1 LETGWYSPDLDASS
15 GSIFIEYW
23 NGVVNKY
30 SPRERVDVN
39 DASLYTAEHY
49 ISSLGVYLE
58 KLSNSGRRAFV
69 ELPIGQVWNM
79 ADWEPARWTTQI
91 VRAVHEHPACA
102 GFYIGDEPEVW
113 GYSSANTFPVLTAD
127 FMKERYKA
135 VRAVTDK
142 PVLAVFVD
150 PPLMRNRYGSML
162 NEKDRFFDIFGFD
175 NYPFEKDREL
185 NWQRVNS
192 KLQDMKSLW
201 DASGNPPL
209 MYVGQGCGSVNVDEQ
224 PNFGQRN
231 PSSDE
236 LDQMLGRVK
245 GIFGDPDYYLLW
257 SWQYADQYMRALGNV
272 HLETVSDVV
281 TVAPEPSWFR
291 RLLKRVFGW

>member
-1 LETGWYSPDLDASS
+1 M
-15 GSIFIEYW
+15 
-23 NGVVNKY
+23 NKY
-30 SPRERVDVN
+30 SPRGVVDVN
-39 DASLYTAEHY
+39 DAALYTSAHY
-49 ISSLGVYLE
+49 ISSLNVYLDRLAE
-58 KLSNSGRRAFV
+58 SGQRAFI

-79 ADWEPARWTTQI
+79 TDWEPARWTSQI
-91 VRAVHEHPACA
+91 VAAVHKHKACE

-127 FMKERYKA
+127 FIKERYKA
-135 VRAVTDK
+135 VKAITSK
-142 PVLAVFVD
+142 PVLVVFVD

-162 NEKDRFFDIFGFD
+162 NPADRFFDIFGFD

-185 NWQRVNS
+185 NWSRVNS

-201 DASGNPPL
+201 DACGKPPL
-209 MYVGQGCGSVNVDEQ
+209 MYVGQGCGSVSIEGQ

-231 PSSDE
+231 PNSEE

-257 SWQYADQYMRALGNV
+257 SLQYADQYMRALGNV

-291 RLLKRVFGW
+291 KLLKRIFGL